1 VRVRLTVVV
10 PDRRYFVAVM
20 DPLPAGL
27 EAVNL
32 SFKTSASSR
41 LGNQLK
47 GKIYDFYS
55 WYSFFA
61 FDHKELRDESV
72 VIFSDRLPSGVYEY
86 TYLAR
91 ATTFG
96 SFVVAPTKAE
106 EMYHPETFGRAGT
119 TRVHVVK

>member
-1 VRVRLTVVV
+1 VRLTVVV
-10 PDRRYFVAVM
+10 PDRRYFVAVL

-32 SFKTSASSR
+32 SFKTTASSR
-41 LGNQLK
+41 LGGELK

-61 FDHKELRDESV
+61 FDHQELRDESV
-72 VIFSDRLPSGVYEY
+72 VLFSDRLPSGIYEY

-91 ATTFG
+91 ATTLGRFIA
-96 SFVVAPTKAE
+96 APTKAE
-106 EMYHPETFGRAGT
+106 EMYQPETFGRSAT
-119 TRVHVVK
+119 NIVEVR